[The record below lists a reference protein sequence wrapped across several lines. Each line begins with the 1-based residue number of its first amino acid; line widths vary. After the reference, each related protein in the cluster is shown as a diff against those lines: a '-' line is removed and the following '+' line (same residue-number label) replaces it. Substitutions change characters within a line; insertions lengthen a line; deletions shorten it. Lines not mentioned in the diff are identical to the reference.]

1 MASNKV
7 AAVLLIAMV
16 IMFASSEVA
25 RADSCMDQCIEDML
39 RSGAAA
45 DRANAQETCYR
56 TVCSQIYTPSDHK
69 KH

>member
-25 RADSCMDQCIEDML
+25 PADLCMEQCIEEML
-39 RSGAAA
+39 SSGAAA
-45 DRANAQETCYR
+45 DRANAEEICYR
-56 TVCSQIYTPSDHK
+56 TVCSLQGHI